1 MQKNM
6 HALLWSKTKG
16 GSIVGPF
23 NRYVLDESTGWHYSK
38 SERGGGEA
46 PTIPGGIGAVDK
58 NLDPFK

>member
-6 HALLWSKTKG
+6 HALLCSKTKG

-23 NRYVLDESTGWHYSK
+23 NRYILDESSGRHYSK
-38 SERGGGEA
+38 SERGEGEA
-46 PTIPGGIGAVDK
+46 PTVPGRIGALDK